1 VDRTPPPQGG
11 PGGADRPGRVQ
22 GRRQRLAAA
31 LDRAVRDARLTAL
44 VTHYRPTYE
53 QAIADRVRPAAEF
66 SGIRGG
72 RTVASIISRPASA
85 RTALEPFKLACRILA
100 ALDVDSVA
108 LLAGDDLAL
117 AVTASADHPSDLS
130 PFIIGLIFG
139 PAGVDPAGTLVPY
152 QLDRGIGTVTWRE
165 PRPVR
170 ASTTRGLWAEELA
183 PTCLNRTA
191 VGQATLAELRE
202 ENRLA
207 GNSVL
212 LM

>member
-1 VDRTPPPQGG
+1 
-11 PGGADRPGRVQ
+11 
-22 GRRQRLAAA
+22 
-31 LDRAVRDARLTAL
+31 
-44 VTHYRPTYE
+44 
-53 QAIADRVRPAAEF
+53 
-66 SGIRGG
+66 
-72 RTVASIISRPASA
+72 
-85 RTALEPFKLACRILA
+85 LACRTLA
-100 ALDVDSVA
+100 ALDVDSVV

-130 PFIIGLIFG
+130 PFIIGLIVG
-139 PAGVDPAGTLVPY
+139 PAGIDPAGTLVPY
-152 QLDRGIGTVTWRE
+152 QLDRGTGTVTWRE

-183 PTCLNRTA
+183 PLCLDRAA

-202 ENRLA
+202 KNRLA

>member
-1 VDRTPPPQGG
+1 V
-11 PGGADRPGRVQ
+11 
-22 GRRQRLAAA
+22 RLG
-31 LDRAVRDARLTAL
+31 AL
-44 VTHYRPTYE
+44 VTQYRPAYE

-72 RTVASIISRPASA
+72 RTVAWISSRPASA
-85 RTALEPFKLACRILA
+85 RTALEPFKLACRTLA
-100 ALDVDSVA
+100 ALDVDSVV

-117 AVTASADHPSDLS
+117 AVTASADHPSDLA
-130 PFIIGLIFG
+130 PFIIGLIVG
-139 PAGVDPAGTLVPY
+139 PPGVDPAGTLVPY
-152 QLDRGIGTVTWRE
+152 QLDRGTVTWRE

-170 ASTTRGLWAEELA
+170 ASTARGLWAEELA